1 MKNAVVIG
9 AGVGGLATAIRLQH
23 KGYKVEVFEAS
34 DSPGGKLK
42 QFEENGFRFDK
53 GPSLFTMPDKVEE
66 LLQIDGEKS
75 TFSYKKLDEVCR
87 YFYSDDTI
95 IHGFG
100 NAEAFTEEVTKK
112 LKIPKD
118 DILNYLKKSKFIFE
132 ATDHLFLNKSLH
144 KIKSYLNVETL
155 ISILKLPF
163 IGTNKS
169 MHKANKTLLKH
180 PKLVQLFNRFA
191 TYNGSNPY
199 KAPATLNLIPHLEF
213 SLGAYFPKNG
223 MYDIT
228 SSLYKKAL
236 SLGVKF
242 NFNTEVEEIIV
253 NNRNI
258 TEVKTNTRSLKSDVV
273 VSNVDVV
280 PFYKNILK
288 DQKLLNKC
296 ISKERSSSAL
306 IFYWGISREFSQ
318 LKLHNILFSKNYE
331 EEFKYIF
338 GKKELYSDPTVYI
351 NITSKEKPNDAP
363 SGCENWFVMINVPS
377 LTNYDREQYTELA
390 KKHIVAK
397 INDILKTS
405 IEQIGRA
412 HV

>member
-338 GKKELYSDPTVYI
+338 GKKELYSDPTIYI

-363 SGCENWFVMINVPS
+363 SG
-377 LTNYDREQYTELA
+377 
-390 KKHIVAK
+390 
-397 INDILKTS
+397 
-405 IEQIGRA
+405 
-412 HV
+412 